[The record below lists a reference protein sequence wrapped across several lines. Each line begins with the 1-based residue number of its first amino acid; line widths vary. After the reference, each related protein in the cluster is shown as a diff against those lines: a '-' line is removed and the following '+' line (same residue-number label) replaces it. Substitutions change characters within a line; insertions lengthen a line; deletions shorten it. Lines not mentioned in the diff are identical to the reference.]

1 MSSSSLA
8 FALLNNK
15 RINLKTQI
23 RNYLKETYPNIKE
36 KDIIYIIKI
45 YINNNKFFY
54 KKMY

>member
-36 KDIIYIIKI
+36 KDIIYIIKT

-54 KKMY
+54 KKIY